1 MTRDAATPDGA
12 AFAPGAELRLEVQD
26 LLDGYVTCLDDF
38 DLEAWPEFFTDDC
51 FYQIIPRENW
61 DRGLPLATVRCES
74 KGMLK
79 DRVAAVRE
87 MQLFAPRYV
96 RHLLSAVRITG
107 VEDGVIDA
115 RANYCVLQTLVDEET
130 KVFQSGRYIDRIVRQ
145 DGRLKFK
152 EKSCVFDSVTVP
164 TSLVYPI

>member
-1 MTRDAATPDGA
+1 MS
-12 AFAPGAELRLEVQD
+12 AELRLEVRD
-26 LLDGYVTCLDDF
+26 LLDAYVACLDDF
-38 DLEAWPEFFTDDC
+38 ELEAWPEFFTDDC
-51 FYQIIPRENW
+51 FYQIIPRENF

-79 DRVAAVRE
+79 DRVKALRE
-87 MQLFAPRYV
+87 TQLFAPRYL
-96 RHLLSAVRITG
+96 RHLVSAVRVTG
-107 VEDGVIDA
+107 IDDGVIGA
-115 RANYCVLQTLVDEET
+115 RANYCVFQTLVDEET
-130 KVFQSGRYIDRIVRQ
+130 KVLQTGRYVDRIVRE

>member
-1 MTRDAATPDGA
+1 MSAD
-12 AFAPGAELRLEVQD
+12 LRLEVHD
-26 LLDGYVTCLDDF
+26 LLDAYVACLDDF
-38 DLEAWPEFFTDDC
+38 ELEAWPEFFTDDC

-61 DRGLPLATVRCES
+61 DRDLPLATMRCES

-79 DRVAAVRE
+79 DRVMALRE
-87 MQLFAPRYV
+87 TQLYAPRYM
-96 RHLLSAVRITG
+96 RHLVSAVRVTS
-107 VEDGVIDA
+107 VEDGVIGA

-130 KVFQSGRYIDRIVRQ
+130 KVFQTGRYVDRIVRE
-145 DGRLKFK
+145 DGCLKFK